1 MHFCYMQQ
9 FYNQTNEILK
19 PKKRLIATFA
29 MSKGNKANKLLKLD
43 CKQQRLQI
51 TDSTKASNNR

>member
-1 MHFCYMQQ
+1 MYFCYMQQ

-29 MSKGNKANKLLKLD
+29 MSKGNKDNKLLKLG
-43 CKQQRLQI
+43 CKQQRLQ
-51 TDSTKASNNR
+51 NN

>member
-9 FYNQTNEILK
+9 FYNQTNEYLK
-19 PKKRLIATFA
+19 PKKILIATFA
-29 MSKGNKANKLLKLD
+29 MSKGNKDNKLLKLD

-51 TDSTKASNNR
+51 NDSTKASNN

>member
-9 FYNQTNEILK
+9 FYNQTNEYLK

-29 MSKGNKANKLLKLD
+29 MSKGNKANKLLKLG
-43 CKQQRLQI
+43 CKQQRLQ
-51 TDSTKASNNR
+51 NN